1 MAFPIIPRKRSGSAG
16 NPTSLQLGELAVN
29 TLDGELYLGGDGGVM
44 LLNGPVAAGT
54 IPTIFNGNNS
64 ATTFAPIS
72 GYTSTNAS
80 AYLVSVG
87 GLDQRPT
94 IDYTITAANGGSIV
108 FATAPALNAAIS
120 IRAIQSG
127 EGGGT
132 GTGTVTSITAGEG
145 LAGGTITESGTIS
158 LAAVTTA
165 QSEVGSS
172 TLVPVISINDK
183 GQVTSLTTAAISG
196 GGAPLAT
203 TAPAALA
210 TTAVVGLSS
219 AAARADHQHIFPSAA
234 DVGALGATASAGGD
248 LTGNYPTPTLAAITT
263 AQSNVGGELVIPVI
277 STDAKGRVTSLTT
290 VACPALTTS
299 QIAGLSTTA
308 PADLVSSAQVGV
320 SSFAARADHAHLF
333 PTPAQIGAISTTQ
346 IGLANGICP
355 LGADARVASAYLPS
369 YVDDI
374 IEVANFAALPNP
386 GETGKIYITLDTN
399 LTYRWSGSAY
409 VEVSSGPSPANTLPL
424 ANGTAAIGT
433 SLLYARQDHVH
444 PAGSGQLGFSV
455 SADKVAAAT
464 LALTDAQTICPINVA
479 TDVALTIPLDSAV
492 AFPVGTQINVI
503 QRGLGRTT
511 FTPTSGVTLLTPG
524 NQVSSSG
531 RYTSNLLTKL
541 ATNTWHAD
549 GGFSTIVDTSY
560 PLVSALLHFNNFNS
574 SQPFFDNGP
583 SSLSFFANN
592 ANPVLTTTDYKFGTS
607 SVSFPGTTGSYIRC
621 NTGAPFAFG
630 TGDFTIEFWINRT
643 NNGCYIFGNTTT
655 SIATC
660 YICSVTVG
668 NAVNF
673 SAANGTSSVTTTGTI
688 TAGTWTHVA
697 ITRSGNVFR
706 IFLNGT
712 LDVTS
717 GTLTPNYSTESVFA
731 IGNAGTIAVQGL
743 NGKIDEFR
751 VTKGLA
757 RYTTSFTPATAE
769 FPNS

>member
-1 MAFPIIPRKRSGSAG
+1 MAFPIIPKRREGAAG
-16 NPTSLQLGELAVN
+16 NPTVLQVGELAVN
-29 TLDGELYLGGDGGVM
+29 TFDGSLYLGGDEAVM

-54 IPTIFNGNNS
+54 ITTPFTGNNS
-64 ATTFAPIS
+64 DITFAPIS
-72 GYTSTNAS
+72 GYTSANPS

-87 GLDQRPT
+87 GLDQRPGT
-94 IDYTITAANGGSIV
+94 DFTITSANGGSIT
-108 FATAPALNAAIS
+108 FAVPPPLNAAIS
-120 IRAIQSG
+120 VRAIQSG
-127 EGGGT
+127 EGGGGG
-132 GTGTVTSITAGEG
+132 GTGTVTSITAGDG

-158 LAAVTTA
+158 LAAITTA

-172 TLVPVISINDK
+172 TLVPVLSINDK

-219 AAARADHQHIFPSAA
+219 AAARADHQHVFPSAA
-234 DVGALGATASAGGD
+234 DVGALEATASAGGD
-248 LTGNYPTPTLAAITT
+248 LTGNYPSPTLAAITT

-277 STDAKGRVTSLTT
+277 STDAKGRVTALTT

-333 PTPAQIGAISTTQ
+333 PTPTQIGAISTTQ

-355 LGADARVASAYLPS
+355 LGGDARVASAYLPS

-374 IEVANFAALPNP
+374 VEVANFAALPNP

-444 PAGSGQLGFSV
+444 PAGQLGFSV

-464 LALTDAQTICPINVA
+464 LALTDAQTICPVNVA
-479 TDVALTIPLDSAV
+479 TDVALTIPLDSVV

-524 NQVSSSG
+524 NQVTSSG

-549 GGFSTIVDTSY
+549 GGFSTIVDTNY
-560 PLVSALLHFNNFNS
+560 PLVSSLLHFNNTNS
-574 SQPFFDNGP
+574 SQPFADSGP
-583 SSLSFFANN
+583 NSLVFSANN
-592 ANPVLTTTDYKFGTS
+592 ANPVLTTSDFKFGTS
-607 SVSFPGTTGSYIRC
+607 SVSFPGTTGSYVRC

-643 NNGCYIFGNTTT
+643 NNGCYLFGNTTT
-655 SIATC
+655 SIATV
-660 YICSVTVG
+660 YNLSITVA
-668 NAVNF
+668 NTLSF
-673 SAANGTSSVTTTGTI
+673 SAGNGSSAVATTGTL

-697 ITRSGNVFR
+697 ITRATNTFR
-706 IFLNGT
+706 IFLNGV

-717 GTLTPNYSTESVFA
+717 GTLTPNYSTESVFV
-731 IGNAGTIAVQGL
+731 IGNAGTIAVQGF

-757 RYTTSFTPATAE
+757 RYTATFTPATFE

>member
-1 MAFPIIPRKRSGSAG
+1 
-16 NPTSLQLGELAVN
+16 
-29 TLDGELYLGGDGGVM
+29 
-44 LLNGPVAAGT
+44 
-54 IPTIFNGNNS
+54 
-64 ATTFAPIS
+64 
-72 GYTSTNAS
+72 
-80 AYLVSVG
+80 
-87 GLDQRPT
+87 
-94 IDYTITAANGGSIV
+94 
-108 FATAPALNAAIS
+108 
-120 IRAIQSG
+120 
-127 EGGGT
+127 
-132 GTGTVTSITAGEG
+132 
-145 LAGGTITESGTIS
+145 
-158 LAAVTTA
+158 
-165 QSEVGSS
+165 
-172 TLVPVISINDK
+172 
-183 GQVTSLTTAAISG
+183 
-196 GGAPLAT
+196 
-203 TAPAALA
+203 
-210 TTAVVGLSS
+210 
-219 AAARADHQHIFPSAA
+219 
-234 DVGALGATASAGGD
+234 
-248 LTGNYPTPTLAAITT
+248 
-263 AQSNVGGELVIPVI
+263 VGGELVIPVI

-355 LGADARVASAYLPS
+355 LGSDARVASAYLPS

-444 PAGSGQLGFSV
+444 PAGSAQLGFSV

-560 PLVSALLHFNNFNS
+560 PLISALLHFNNTNA
-574 SQPFFDNGP
+574 SQPFIDNGP
-583 SSLSFFANN
+583 NSLTFFANN
-592 ANPVLTTTDYKFGTS
+592 TQPVLTTTDFKFGTS
-607 SVSFPGTTGSYIRC
+607 SVSFPGNAGSYVRC

-630 TGDFTIEFWINRT
+630 TGDFTVEFWINRT
-643 NNGCYIFGNTTT
+643 NNACYVFGNTAT
-655 SIATC
+655 SIATV
-660 YICSVTVG
+660 YICSITG
-668 NAVNF
+668 TNTVNF
-673 SAANGTSSVTTTGTI
+673 SAANGTSSVSTTGTI

-706 IFLNGT
+706 IFLNGV

-717 GTLTPNYSTESVFA
+717 GTLTPNYSTESVFV
-731 IGNAGTIAVQGL
+731 IGNAGTIGVSGL

-757 RYTTSFTPATAE
+757 RYTASFTPATFE